1 MEPDRLAKLW
11 GLQAQQQRELGLDPS
26 ELSDVERRRLCDDL
40 TLQLHEEVSELGR
53 LSGGYKRHILRA
65 PKANLGAVVIEC
77 ADVLKTLFSVA
88 QLHGLELSELT
99 IVFVQKTDA
108 VRQKAIAEKLELT
121 RSCRVLCV
129 DVDDVLCDLEPWRD
143 ELKKLGPV
151 DTAAALQLEASED
164 MKNAFYSGG
173 RFRDMAAV
181 PGAAEGLARISAAGI
196 KIVLITARP
205 QWQYKRLH
213 SDTVYW
219 LNREGMAYDLL
230 LFSRNKV
237 EAVYEHVRP
246 AWPIAFVE
254 DHPRNADAIAEA
266 GIQVLLYDQPHNRH
280 VSAKSGIT
288 RVASWT
294 EITSKLG
301 V

>member
-1 MEPDRLAKLW
+1 MESASLAKLW
-11 GLQAQQQRELGLDPS
+11 TVQENQQRELGLDPL
-26 ELSDVERRRLCDDL
+26 ELSDVERRRLADDL
-40 TLQLHEEVSELGR
+40 ALQLHEEVSELAR

-65 PKANLGAVVIEC
+65 QRATHGAVGIEC
-77 ADVLKTLFSVA
+77 ADVLKTLFSLA
-88 QLHGLELSELT
+88 QLHGLSSDQLVEAFHQKTAAVKQKALAEHLELSE
-99 IVFVQKTDA
+99 
-108 VRQKAIAEKLELT
+108 
-121 RSCRVLCV
+121 SCRVLCV

-151 DTAAALQLEASED
+151 DAAAALRLEASED

-173 RFRDMAAV
+173 RFREMAAV
-181 PGAAEGLARISAAGI
+181 PGAAEGLARVSAAGI

-213 SDTVYW
+213 SDTVFW
-219 LNREGMAYDLL
+219 LHREHMAYDLL
-230 LFSRNKV
+230 LFNRNKV
-237 EAVYEHVRP
+237 EAVYDHVRP

-254 DHPRNADAIAEA
+254 DHPANADAIADA

-280 VSAKSGIT
+280 VSAKSGVT
-288 RVASWT
+288 RVGSWD
-294 EITSKLG
+294 EITTKLG

>member
-1 MEPDRLAKLW
+1 MWAAQE
-11 GLQAQQQRELGLDPS
+11 QQQRELGLDPN
-26 ELSDVERRRLCDDL
+26 ELSDVERRRLGDDL
-40 TLQLHEEVSELGR
+40 ALLLHEEASELGR

-65 PKANLGAVVIEC
+65 NKVDRHAVAFEC
-77 ADVLKTLFSVA
+77 ADVLKTMLAQA
-88 QLHGLELSELT
+88 QLAGVTLCDLVDAFT
-99 IVFVQKTDA
+99 QKTEA
-108 VRQKAIAEKLELT
+108 VRQKALAEHLELSE
-121 RSCRVLCV
+121 SCRVLCV
-129 DVDDVLCDLEPWRD
+129 DVDDVICDLEPWRD

-151 DTAAALQLEASED
+151 EAAAALRLEASED

-173 RFRDMAAV
+173 RFREMAAV
-181 PGAAEGLARISAAGI
+181 PGAAEGLARVSAAGI

-219 LNREGMAYDLL
+219 LNREGMTYDLL

-237 EAVYEHVRP
+237 EAVYDHVRP

-254 DHPRNADAIAEA
+254 DHPVNADAIAEA

>member
-1 MEPDRLAKLW
+1 MESDHLIKMWA
-11 GLQAQQQRELGLDPS
+11 LQAQQQRELGLDPN

-40 TLQLHEEVSELGR
+40 TLQMHEEVSELGR

-65 PKANLGAVVIEC
+65 PKTNLGAVGIEC
-77 ADVLKTLFSVA
+77 ADVLKTLFCIA
-88 QLHGLELSELT
+88 QLHGLTPGEM
-99 IVFVQKTDA
+99 VDAFVQKTNA
-108 VRQKAIAEKLELT
+108 VRQKAVAEQLELT
-121 RSCRVLCV
+121 NSCRVLCV
-129 DVDDVLCDLEPWRD
+129 DVDDVICDLEPWRD
-143 ELKKLGPV
+143 ELKKLGPI
-151 DTAAALQLEASED
+151 DAAAALRLEASED

-173 RFRDMAAV
+173 RFREMSAV
-181 PGAAEGLARISAAGI
+181 PGAAEGLARIAAAGI

-219 LNREGMAYDLL
+219 LNREGITYDLL

-237 EAVYEHVRP
+237 EAVYDHVRP

-254 DHPRNADAIAEA
+254 DHPVNADAIAEA

-294 EITSKLG
+294 EITTKLG

>member
-1 MEPDRLAKLW
+1 MWAAQE
-11 GLQAQQQRELGLDPS
+11 QQQRELGLDPA
-26 ELSDVERRRLCDDL
+26 ELSDVERRRLGDDL
-40 TLQLHEEVSELGR
+40 ALLLHEEASELGR

-65 PKANLGAVVIEC
+65 SKVDRHAVAFEC
-77 ADVLKTLFSVA
+77 ADVLKTMLAQA
-88 QLHGLELSELT
+88 QLHGVTLGELVDAFT
-99 IVFVQKTDA
+99 QKTEA
-108 VRQKAIAEKLELT
+108 VRQKALAEHLELSE
-121 RSCRVLCV
+121 SCRVLCV
-129 DVDDVLCDLEPWRD
+129 DVDDVICDLEPWRD

-151 DTAAALQLEASED
+151 EAAAALRLEASED

-173 RFRDMAAV
+173 RFREMAAV
-181 PGAAEGLARISAAGI
+181 PGAAEGLARVSAAGV

-219 LNREGMAYDLL
+219 LNREGMTYDLL

-237 EAVYEHVRP
+237 EAVYDHVRP

-254 DHPRNADAIAEA
+254 DHPVNADAIAEA

-294 EITSKLG
+294 DITTKLG

>member
-1 MEPDRLAKLW
+1 MWAAQE
-11 GLQAQQQRELGLDPS
+11 QQQRELGLDPS
-26 ELSDVERRRLCDDL
+26 ELSDVERRRLGDDL
-40 TLQLHEEVSELGR
+40 ALLLHEEASELGR

-65 PKANLGAVVIEC
+65 NKVDRHAVAFEC
-77 ADVLKTLFSVA
+77 ADVLKTMLAQA
-88 QLHGLELSELT
+88 QLAGVTLGDLVDAFT
-99 IVFVQKTDA
+99 QKTEA
-108 VRQKAIAEKLELT
+108 VRQKALAEHLELSE
-121 RSCRVLCV
+121 SCRVLCV
-129 DVDDVLCDLEPWRD
+129 DVDDVICDLEPWRD

-151 DTAAALQLEASED
+151 EAAAALRLEASED

-173 RFRDMAAV
+173 RFREMAAV
-181 PGAAEGLARISAAGI
+181 PGAAAGLARISASGI

-219 LNREGMAYDLL
+219 LNREGMTYDLL

-237 EAVYEHVRP
+237 EAVYDHVRP

-254 DHPRNADAIAEA
+254 DHPSNADAIAEA

-280 VSAKSGIT
+280 VSAKQGIT

-294 EITSKLG
+294 EITTKLG